1 MVVPVLITSCQVSLK
16 WNIGPETIHAI
27 TIPSAS
33 RNAAGRPVNV
43 AVFFAKRENQ
53 ERDLVGRML
62 TRSMIRATHSAAD
75 VRAVVVRRDD
85 PWEFAY
91 ADGAASAPRLLARL
105 SIQRTS
111 SGRTRFIQWR
121 DSSARDEPVS
131 FPVSLTDSSSA
142 CEATISSQ
150 VGFPPAIAAAQSSVC
165 ASLCIGNSP
174 DFIVEPSTCGGIL
187 PRAQRAFRQRV
198 DTSTAL
204 TSMI

>member
-1 MVVPVLITSCQVSLK
+1 MPLTQPRTSTLSSS
-16 WNIGPETIHAI
+16 GETIR
-27 TIPSAS
+27 
-33 RNAAGRPVNV
+33 RNSPTQMELR
-43 AVFFAKRENQ
+43 Q
-53 ERDLVGRML
+53 
-62 TRSMIRATHSAAD
+62 
-75 VRAVVVRRDD
+75 
-85 PWEFAY
+85 
-91 ADGAASAPRLLARL
+91 RLLARL

-187 PRAQRAFRQRV
+187 PGAQRAFRQRV